1 MTSALLLLSLV
12 FPKSRACARGGVP
25 SPVHCR
31 LKAGALFGAALFQ
44 LISTYVRR
52 DVHSSP
58 REGLSGAQ
66 RMLTCKGASSR
77 CWSTAASTTCCG
89 FASLPPGPHVYLG
102 LRAQA
107 YMGALVYVWAY
118 VPTTRAP
125 PVVSGPTCPG
135 SLHPPRKDRK
145 GECVTK
151 FVQWVCFQYKFQYN
165 RGVLMATFL

>member
-1 MTSALLLLSLV
+1 MYIQDSRVTSALLLLSLV

-66 RMLTCKGASSR
+66 RMLICKGQVRGAGAR
-77 CWSTAASTTCCG
+77 PLRLHAAG
-89 FASLPPGPHVYLG
+89 LLRFLLG
-102 LRAQA
+102 LM
-107 YMGALVYVWAY
+107 YIWAS
-118 VPTTRAP
+118 VPRHTWEP
-125 PVVSGPTCPG
+125 
-135 SLHPPRKDRK
+135 
-145 GECVTK
+145 
-151 FVQWVCFQYKFQYN
+151 
-165 RGVLMATFL
+165 